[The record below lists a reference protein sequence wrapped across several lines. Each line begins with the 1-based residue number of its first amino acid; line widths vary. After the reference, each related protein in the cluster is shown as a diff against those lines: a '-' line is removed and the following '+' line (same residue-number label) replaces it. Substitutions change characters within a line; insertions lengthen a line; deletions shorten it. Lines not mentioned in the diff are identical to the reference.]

1 MKMFNYIPL
10 QKFSIDP
17 LLGGALVN
25 AGASIL
31 NGIGGIFAQ
40 KDSNQKNYQQQLA
53 LLENQQ
59 NFSREM
65 FNKQVAENR
74 QSIVNQMNQYRQLG
88 VNPLAVVGGVSQTNQ
103 TAPSAPSAPQANYRN
118 PIEGAQLAVILSEAM
133 KNIAE
138 AKRTEAE
145 TPKTIAETAY
155 TWSLQKTEDALR
167 KRRIDML
174 GIDIQL
180 GDAKINLTKKEVER
194 IDGQLSL
201 MVKQK
206 EQIDASIR
214 NDTLLAYDDYM
225 RSVDGWLNHRAQ
237 EQHWSVQEKQEWR
250 HLAIQSYE
258 AQTLAKDVASLIAQ
272 REVQNEETRARID
285 NLKKESKL
293 KDLQIDYDS
302 GVLRYKISAGNME
315 YYASINASK
324 TSALEDALTYEW
336 IKSNPN
342 TYINAHAIQSVL
354 SPLNGI
360 LQMIGLGYGI
370 SRMGKS
376 PKPPV
381 SVKGFSQ

>member
-1 MKMFNYIPL
+1 MFNYIPL
-10 QKFSIDP
+10 QKFAIDP
-17 LLGGALVN
+17 LIGGAIVS

-31 NGIGGIFAQ
+31 NGIGGIFSQDHA
-40 KDSNQKNYQQQLA
+40 NRKNFQQQLA

-59 NFSREM
+59 NFTREM
-65 FNKQVAENR
+65 FDKQVAENR
-74 QSIVNQMNQYRQLG
+74 QSIVHQMNQYRTLG
-88 VNPLAVVGGVSQTNQ
+88 INPLAVTGGVSQTNQ
-103 TAPSAPSAPQANYRN
+103 ASPSAPSAPQANYRN

-138 AKRTEAE
+138 AKRSEAE

-155 TWSLQKTEDALR
+155 TWSLQQTEDALR
-167 KRRIDML
+167 KHRIDML
-174 GIDIQL
+174 GIDIKL

-194 IDGQLSL
+194 IDSQLSL
-201 MVKQK
+201 IVKQK

-214 NDTLLAYDDYM
+214 NETLLAYDDFL
-225 RSVDGWLNHRAQ
+225 RSVDIWLNHRAQ

-250 HLAIQSYE
+250 NLAIENYK
-258 AQTLAKDVASLIAQ
+258 AQTLAKDVASLIEQ
-272 REVQNEETRARID
+272 RGVQNEETRARID
-285 NLKKESKL
+285 NLKKDSKL
-293 KDLQIDYDS
+293 KDLQIDYET
-302 GVLRYKISAGNME
+302 GTLKYKIAASNME